1 MPTEAEKQEYMRLLS
16 QHMAVLEREEK
27 RRNKLKELHDQTN
40 EKFIPLYSNKSRYLV
55 LVGGG
60 GSGKSIFAGRK
71 ILERM
76 VSEKGHR
83 FLVCRKVA
91 KTIRESCFQQLR
103 GQISEHY
110 NYTEFDINKSD
121 MKITHKPT
129 GNEILFAGLD
139 DVEKLKSIYNITGIW
154 IEEASE
160 LEESDFNQLDIRLRG
175 ETAHYKQIILSFNPI
190 DINHWLKKK
199 FFDNKVEDATT
210 VHSTYK
216 DNKFLDDEAKK
227 VLEAFKTTDPY
238 YYSVYCLGEWG
249 VLGKTIFNA
258 QKVNER
264 LSQIRDNKPVK
275 KGLFV
280 YEYKNEKI
288 VDSSIKWINDDS
300 GYITIYEDVK
310 PRYPYVIGGDT
321 AGEGSDYF
329 VGQVIDNT
337 TGKQIATLR
346 HELDEDLYAK
356 QMYCLGKY
364 YNNALIGIEINYSTY
379 PVKEL
384 QRLGY
389 YNQFRRVIEDNIEE
403 ETQGKFGF
411 RTTQL
416 TRPLII
422 ADLVEIVRE
431 HTQQFNDITTL
442 EEMLTFIRN
451 EKGRPEA
458 KQGAHDDCVMA
469 MAITYYIREQQ
480 SFKVKEPKKYNYNTG
495 NSITGY

>member
-1 MPTEAEKQEYMRLLS
+1 MLTAKEEQELLRLLEIEEEER
-16 QHMAVLEREEK
+16 LEII
-27 RRNKLKELHDQTN
+27 KLYEQTN
-40 EKFIPLYSNKSRYLV
+40 DKFIPLYNNNSRYLV

-60 GSGKSIFAGRK
+60 GSGKSIFTGRK
-71 ILERM
+71 ILQRT

-103 GQISEHY
+103 GQIAEHY
-110 NYTEFDINKSD
+110 NYSDFEINKSD
-121 MKITHKPT
+121 LKITHKPT

-139 DVEKLKSIYNITGIW
+139 DVEKLKSIYNITSIW

-160 LEESDFNQLDIRLRG
+160 LEEGDFNQLDIRLRG
-175 ETAHYKQIILSFNPI
+175 ETAHYKQIIVSFNPI
-190 DINHWLKKK
+190 DINHWLKKR
-199 FFDNKVEDATT
+199 FFDNNLEDATT

-216 DNKFLDDEAKK
+216 DNKFLDEETKK
-227 VLEAFKTTDPY
+227 VLEAFKKTDPY

-264 LSQIRDNKPVK
+264 LSQVRGVKPVK
-275 KGLFV
+275 KGYFV

-288 VDSSIKWINDDS
+288 VETSIKWINAED
-300 GYITIYEDVK
+300 GYITIYDDVK

-321 AGEGSDYF
+321 AGEGSDHF
-329 VGQVIDNT
+329 IGQVIDNT
-337 TGKQIATLR
+337 TGKQVAILR
-346 HELDEDLYAK
+346 HQFDEDLYAK

-364 YNNALIGIEINYSTY
+364 YNYALIGIETNYSTY
-379 PVKEL
+379 PVQEL

-389 YNQFRRVIEDNIEE
+389 YNQFRRVIEDSIAED
-403 ETQGKFGF
+403 TQEKFGF
-411 RTTQL
+411 KTTSL

-422 ADLVEIVRE
+422 ADLVELVRE
-431 HTQQFNDITTL
+431 HTELFNDVTTL

-469 MAITYYIREQQ
+469 MAITYYVRDQQ
-480 SFKVKEPKKYNYNTG
+480 SYRVKEKKKYNNNSG